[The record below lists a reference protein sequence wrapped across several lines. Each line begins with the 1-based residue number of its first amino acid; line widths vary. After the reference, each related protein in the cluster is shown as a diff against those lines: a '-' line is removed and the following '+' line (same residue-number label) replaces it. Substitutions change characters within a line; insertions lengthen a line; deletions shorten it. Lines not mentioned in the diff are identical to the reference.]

1 MHSYI
6 HNVFYIQVFYSTFA
20 CLPST
25 DHGIVI
31 VIFEH
36 KSHKQHGKPIVLK
49 PLTKLFFHF
58 QLLYCFHKRCS
69 SIVAS
74 IDNKSFKGLF
84 TGNKVPLYRFSNCSA
99 ENKGKQLLRIILQ
112 NKKLPTGAQSLP

>member
-1 MHSYI
+1 MNSYI

-84 TGNKVPLYRFSNCSA
+84 TGNKVPLYRFSNCSVKTRG
-99 ENKGKQLLRIILQ
+99 N
-112 NKKLPTGAQSLP
+112 NY